1 MNGDVSSMLTASA
14 MLLFGLVIVKG
25 VMIPFV
31 LGLFHVRIRQGAPA
45 RK

>member
-25 VMIPFV
+25 VILPFV
-31 LGLFHVRIRQGAPA
+31 LGLFHGRARQVVPA